1 MSVLHLKLL
10 RDLARL
16 WAQALA
22 IAMVVAAGVATLII
36 GVGAYDSLSS
46 TRARYYEANAF
57 ADIFATATRAPNDLV
72 ANIAAIPGVAVAEG
86 RITEPAL
93 LDLDDMAQPGSALLV
108 SLPDLRPQALDK
120 IYMRTGRLP
129 QPESE
134 DEVVI
139 NEPFALAH
147 HFGPGA
153 SFRVLMNGTLRT
165 VRVTGIALSPEFIY
179 AQGPGDILPDPSRFG
194 ILWMSEKT
202 LAAAYN
208 LKGAFSSLQ
217 VKLITGASQDDVIQ
231 AIDARLARYGGQGA
245 YGRSDQRSNAFL
257 DSELIQLRGISL
269 LLPPIFLLVAAFL
282 VNMTLGRMIALERE
296 QIGLL
301 KALGYS
307 DWSVA
312 LHYMEFA
319 ALISLLGAAIGVG
332 AGIYFGTEI
341 TQLYAKFYNFPFL
354 VFSRNPTVYGA
365 AAGITFAAAI
375 AGAVRAATG
384 AARLPPATAMLPPA
398 PPHYNRRLSGWI
410 EVGGVLS
417 QSAVMT
423 ARHLLHWPW
432 RTAGGVLGVAMAV
445 AVLTGS
451 MWTFG
456 ATDALINY
464 TFYQSARQDASI
476 GFSGPKPLSAL
487 FAVARLPGILHAE
500 PFRAVSVI
508 IRHGPIERRT
518 GLMGQLAT
526 ADLTRVVD
534 ARGALVDL
542 PASGLVISSAL
553 ARILGVQ
560 QGDTVAVS
568 LLEGDRRTVDV
579 PISATIESYLGL
591 TAFMNFDALNRLLG
605 EGEMISGVNVSVDNA
620 RETQLFS
627 ALKATPSAS
636 AISLQRVSLQ
646 RYRDTLAANISVMI
660 TIYVSFAGIIAFG
673 VIYSFA
679 RISLSEQGREFAS
692 LRVLGFS
699 TAEVSALLLGEIGI
713 VVLIAQPIGW
723 LIGLGVA
730 RLAADSFSTELY
742 RVPLVVGPEVYA
754 TASLVSIT
762 AAIISGFVV
771 RRRIDRLDMIAVLK
785 TRE

>member
-1 MSVLHLKLL
+1 
-10 RDLARL
+10 
-16 WAQALA
+16 
-22 IAMVVAAGVATLII
+22 
-36 GVGAYDSLSS
+36 
-46 TRARYYEANAF
+46 
-57 ADIFATATRAPNDLV
+57 
-72 ANIAAIPGVAVAEG
+72 
-86 RITEPAL
+86 
-93 LDLDDMAQPGSALLV
+93 
-108 SLPDLRPQALDK
+108 
-120 IYMRTGRLP
+120 
-129 QPESE
+129 
-134 DEVVI
+134 
-139 NEPFALAH
+139 
-147 HFGPGA
+147 
-153 SFRVLMNGTLRT
+153 
-165 VRVTGIALSPEFIY
+165 
-179 AQGPGDILPDPSRFG
+179 
-194 ILWMSEKT
+194 
-202 LAAAYN
+202 
-208 LKGAFSSLQ
+208 
-217 VKLITGASQDDVIQ
+217 
-231 AIDARLARYGGQGA
+231 
-245 YGRSDQRSNAFL
+245 
-257 DSELIQLRGISL
+257 
-269 LLPPIFLLVAAFL
+269 
-282 VNMTLGRMIALERE
+282 
-296 QIGLL
+296 
-301 KALGYS
+301 
-307 DWSVA
+307 
-312 LHYMEFA
+312 
-319 ALISLLGAAIGVG
+319 
-332 AGIYFGTEI
+332 
-341 TQLYAKFYNFPFL
+341 
-354 VFSRNPTVYGA
+354 
-365 AAGITFAAAI
+365 
-375 AGAVRAATG
+375 
-384 AARLPPATAMLPPA
+384 
-398 PPHYNRRLSGWI
+398 
-410 EVGGVLS
+410 
-417 QSAVMT
+417 
-423 ARHLLHWPW
+423 
-432 RTAGGVLGVAMAV
+432 MAV

-646 RYRDTLAANISVMI
+646 QYRDTLAANISVMI